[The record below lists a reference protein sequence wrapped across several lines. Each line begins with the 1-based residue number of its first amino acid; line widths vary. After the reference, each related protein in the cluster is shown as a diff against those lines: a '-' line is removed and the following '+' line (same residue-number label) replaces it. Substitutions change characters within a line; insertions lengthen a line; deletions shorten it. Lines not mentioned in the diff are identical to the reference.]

1 MPIQMVPQLSTY
13 AGDIDM
19 VILIVAVLTGFW
31 FFVALFAFFFLLWKY
46 RYREGVPAQH
56 VDGSN
61 PKHKRFISIPHNLVL
76 LCDVVILVAA
86 VRVWVNVKQTLPEKG
101 ADNQPADVV
110 RIIAQQWAW
119 TFQYPGADG
128 KLDTQDDIKSVDE
141 LRVAVNRVTHFEL
154 VSRDV
159 LHSFS
164 VPVFRLKQDAIPGRV
179 VKGWFE
185 PTAVGTF
192 DIQCTEMC
200 GVAHGIMFAR
210 IVVESAQHHAEWL
223 SAHAPAV
230 TVTTATPAPVP
241 ATPPPGGTPTPPES
255 NPRAPEAAP
264 ALAPPASPE
273 TAPAPAPAPAAPAA
287 PAPAAPAPAAPAP
300 AAPAPAPAPAP

>member
-1 MPIQMVPQLSTY
+1 MPVQLVPQYSTY

-19 VILIVAVLTGFW
+19 VILIVGVLTGFW
-31 FFVALFAFFFLLWKY
+31 FFVALGAFFFLLWKY
-46 RYREGVPAQH
+46 RYREGVLSQH

-110 RIIAQQWAW
+110 RIIGQQWAW
-119 TFQYPGADG
+119 SFQYPGADG
-128 KLDTQDDIKSVDE
+128 KLDTQDDVKSVDD
-141 LRVAVNRVTHFEL
+141 LHVIVNHVTHFEL

-185 PTAVGTF
+185 PTHTGTF

-200 GVAHGIMFAR
+200 GIAHGIMFAR
-210 IVVESAQHHAEWL
+210 IVIETPEKRAQWL
-223 SAHAPAV
+223 AAHAPAV
-230 TVTTATPAPVP
+230 TVTTTATP
-241 ATPPPGGTPTPPES
+241 TSTPTP
-255 NPRAPEAAP
+255 
-264 ALAPPASPE
+264 
-273 TAPAPAPAPAAPAA
+273 TPAPAAPAA
-287 PAPAAPAPAAPAP
+287 PDAPSPLPATVPELPAAGAPPAPTH
-300 AAPAPAPAPAP
+300 